1 MTITPELDTAIKLVV
16 AGLVGLAAGVEREWS
31 GHATGPNARFAGA
44 RTFLL
49 FGLLGGVAGLLLGAG
64 WANAAAVLLAG
75 AAALAVTAYAV
86 AARRG
91 GPDPMDGTTEAA
103 ALLVLALG
111 TASGLGLV
119 RLAAATGAVLVL
131 ALREKHA
138 VQRFVQQLDEL
149 ELRAAFQFAVLALV
163 LLPLLPTGPFGPL
176 GGFRPRELWIVVL
189 IVSGLNFAGYIGRR
203 ATGPVSGTVLTGL
216 LGGLFSSTAVSLSLS
231 RQSRE
236 YPESSGSLALGVV
249 AACAMLLPRLA
260 VLTLALQ
267 PALLPT
273 LLPYLLPQ
281 VLLCLLAVLSGLARR
296 DRHRDDVPLDPARNP
311 LRLGSALLLALGFQ
325 TVLVL
330 VSLVRGRFGGAG
342 VLVSA
347 GFLGLTDMDALA
359 LSMSRLAT
367 TSDLRALAGTAIGV
381 GLLANT
387 LLKLG
392 LVVALGAGAFRRTA
406 GAWLLALVGASVLG
420 LWLGIR

>member
-1 MTITPELDTAIKLVV
+1 M
-16 AGLVGLAAGVEREWS
+16 AGLIGLAAGVEREWS
-31 GHATGPNARFAGA
+31 GHATGPDARFAGA

-49 FGLLGGVAGLLLGAG
+49 LGLLGGIAGLFMGFGWIVAAG
-64 WANAAAVLLAG
+64 VLLAG
-75 AAALAVTAYAV
+75 AVALAVTAYAV
-86 AARRG
+86 AAQRG
-91 GPDPMDGTTEAA
+91 GSDPVDGTTEAA

-111 TASGLGLV
+111 TASGLGLI

-189 IVSGLNFAGYIGRR
+189 IVSGLNFAGYIARR
-203 ATGPVSGTVLTGL
+203 ATGAVAGTVLTGL
-216 LGGLFSSTAVSLSLS
+216 LGGLFSSTAVSLTLS

-236 YPESSGSLALGVV
+236 QAERSGPLALGVV

-267 PALLPT
+267 PSLLPR

-281 VLLCLLAVLSGLARR
+281 AVLGLLALTIGVGRR
-296 DRHRDDVPLDPARNP
+296 DRLQADLPLDKSRNP

-325 TVLVL
+325 SVLMV
-330 VSLVRGRFGGAG
+330 VALVRNRFGGAG
-342 VLVSA
+342 ILVTA

-367 TSDLRALAGTAIGV
+367 TADLLELAAKAMAV

-392 LVVALGAGAFRRTA
+392 LVVTLGAGAFRRTA
-406 GAWLLALVGASVLG
+406 GLWLIALAAASGLG
-420 LWLGIR
+420 LWLGAR